1 MTMNKEQE
9 IPEVRLRAM
18 EPEDLDLLYKVEN
31 DTSLWG
37 VGVTNVP
44 YSRYTLHEY
53 IANTVGDIYTD
64 KHVRLIIDNTQ
75 GETVGIVDITDFDPR
90 HQRAELGIVVQRGHR
105 RKGYATAAVRR
116 AINYARDILHLH
128 QMYVYVDSNNAPSL
142 AFFRNVGFKTTA
154 TLKDWLFMNKEY
166 RNAELMQYFL

>member
-1 MTMNKEQE
+1 MNKR
-9 IPEVRLRAM
+9 PEVRLRAM

-64 KHVRLIIDNTQ
+64 KQVRLMIDNAD
-75 GETVGIVDITDFDPR
+75 GETVGIVDVTDFDAR
-90 HQRAELGIVVQRGHR
+90 HRRAELGIVVQRRYR
-105 RKGYATAAVRR
+105 RKGYAANAVKKT
-116 AINYARDILHLH
+116 INYAHDILHLR
-128 QMYVYVDSNNAPSL
+128 QLYAIVDEENEVSL
-142 AFFRNVGFKTTA
+142 KFFESAGFKRSA
-154 TLKDWLFMNKEY
+154 ILKDWLFMGEKY
-166 RNAELMQYFL
+166 RNAVLLQYFL